1 MNHIFKPK
9 NNFGNFQV
17 FGFMYFDVWRSALF
31 WNFSLLFAANCRILR
46 FLRRIEC
53 LCSNYIKICS
63 EAVYMYEHLN
73 ANNQLQALP
82 CLLLCITL
90 IKPKDTASLQRM
102 PARRTK
108 RMGRSL
114 LVILMDW
121 AVPSPCKSTNQ
132 SAVSFIAIVI
142 FKLLILKSKK
152 HDQLSKL
159 RYHELRHHDAPTY
172 GLYLYINAFL

>member
-1 MNHIFKPK
+1 MNNIFKLK

-17 FGFMYFDVWRSALF
+17 FGFMCTRWLAECTILEFPVIIYCQ
-31 WNFSLLFAANCRILR
+31 LLHLKIFKKN
-46 FLRRIEC
+46 EC
-53 LCSNYIKICS
+53 LWRNYIKICS

-108 RMGRSL
+108 RMGRSP

-159 RYHELRHHDAPTY
+159 KYHE
-172 GLYLYINAFL
+172 